1 MDNMNNNEFNSQSEY
16 VYSNNDNNN
25 SSFVNEEDNNYK
37 KNNTK
42 KYIIIVCILVLTTAF
57 WGTGIAL
64 LSSSVNSSISFIE
77 TANYKAFVSDVNRA
91 RAYVYT
97 DVVWRNKRTGVV
109 WNKST
114 GVSVYKL
121 NTSNNGVPAINDL
134 INTDNDTK
142 ITRSPF
148 YRSYSDDSYIKVTLV
163 NHRISYEFCFS
174 DGKHRLYSNSDA
186 FGVDDVENTTLG
198 CSN

>member
-1 MDNMNNNEFNSQSEY
+1 M
-16 VYSNNDNNN
+16 
-25 SSFVNEEDNNYK
+25 
-37 KNNTK
+37 
-42 KYIIIVCILVLTTAF
+42 
-57 WGTGIAL
+57 
-64 LSSSVNSSISFIE
+64 
-77 TANYKAFVSDVNRA
+77 
-91 RAYVYT
+91 
-97 DVVWRNKRTGVV
+97 

-163 NHRISYEFCFS
+163 NHRISYEICFS
-174 DGKHRLYSNSDA
+174 DSKHRLYSNSDA

>member
-57 WGTGIAL
+57 WSTGIAL

-97 DVVWRNKRTGVV
+97 DVVKNKR
-109 WNKST
+109 T

-163 NHRISYEFCFS
+163 NHSISYEICFS
-174 DGKHRLYSNSDA
+174 DSKHRLYSNSDA

-198 CSN
+198 CIN

>member
-57 WGTGIAL
+57 WSIGIAL

-91 RAYVYT
+91 KAYVYN
-97 DVVWRNKRTGVV
+97 DVV
-109 WNKST
+109 WNKRT

-148 YRSYSDDSYIKVTLV
+148 YRNYSDDSYIKVTLV
-163 NHRISYEFCFS
+163 NHRISYEICFS

-186 FGVDDVENTTLG
+186 FGVDDVESTTLG

>member
-1 MDNMNNNEFNSQSEY
+1 MDNMNKNEFNSQSEY

-97 DVVWRNKRTGVV
+97 DVVWNNR
-109 WNKST
+109 T

-163 NHRISYEFCFS
+163 NHRISYEICFS
-174 DGKHRLYSNSDA
+174 DSKHRLYSNSDA

>member
-57 WGTGIAL
+57 WSTGIAL

-97 DVVWRNKRTGVV
+97 DVVWNNR
-109 WNKST
+109 T

-163 NHRISYEFCFS
+163 NHRISYEICFS

>member
-97 DVVWRNKRTGVV
+97 DVVWNKR
-109 WNKST
+109 T

>member
-57 WGTGIAL
+57 WSTGIAL

-77 TANYKAFVSDVNRA
+77 TANYKAFVSNVNRA

-97 DVVWRNKRTGVV
+97 DVVNNKR
-109 WNKST
+109 T

-163 NHRISYEFCFS
+163 NHSISYEICFS
-174 DGKHRLYSNSDA
+174 DSKHRLYSNSDA